1 MDEQTRQR
9 VMIALVAFNLTV
21 MIYASYTA
29 LSRSDPWSFGAFLGT
44 AAIAIILGLVV
55 GAVAFFVSA
64 LFG

>member
-1 MDEQTRQR
+1 MDEQTKQR

-21 MIYASYTA
+21 MIYALYTV

-55 GAVAFFVSA
+55 GAIAFFVSA